1 MNGIRAIKL
10 QRKGRYVDF
19 EPTRDDPPFH
29 RRHII
34 GRAGN
39 VGISLV
45 VPAISGAQQRPPIV
59 EKLAK
64 TYGLGSF
71 GQVEA
76 IRYTFNAQLPGIDVS
91 RS

>member
-1 MNGIRAIKL
+1 MSILSRREMIRLFI
-10 QRKGRYVDF
+10 
-19 EPTRDDPPFH
+19 
-29 RRHII
+29 
-34 GRAGN
+34 

>member
-1 MNGIRAIKL
+1 MRILNRRGAIRLLAASIL
-10 QRKGRYVDF
+10 LL
-19 EPTRDDPPFH
+19 
-29 RRHII
+29 
-34 GRAGN
+34 
-39 VGISLV
+39 IS
-45 VPAISGAQQRPPIV
+45 AASQAEQRPPIV